1 MKASLGFSGFFPITL
16 EMKQMPHITSQN
28 LLPHHALLVEDDPAF
43 VCLMS
48 RAVAQLGP
56 DWKLHVCQTGSAAM
70 DFLSTRR
77 MPMGLALVDLGLPY
91 VSGIEVIREA
101 RGRFPDLPIV
111 VVSVISAESSVLAAI
126 QAGARGY
133 VLKDDTELS
142 IAHAIDQILQGNY
155 PISMSLAKYLF
166 HLVGSPENTPH
177 QAALAALSTKE
188 SEVLQQLSRGYS
200 YEEAAHNLGVAK
212 STIQYHI
219 RNLYAKL
226 DVRSKTQAICKARTE
241 GLL

>member
-1 MKASLGFSGFFPITL
+1 
-16 EMKQMPHITSQN
+16 MPHSAGQN
-28 LLPHHALLVEDDPAF
+28 LLPHHALLVEDDPTF
-43 VCLMS
+43 VRLMS

-56 DWKLHVCQTGSAAM
+56 DWNLHICQTGSAAM
-70 DFLSTRR
+70 DFLRVRR
-77 MPMGLALVDLGLPY
+77 GPLDLALVDLGLPY

-101 RGRFPDLPIV
+101 HDRFPDMPIA
-111 VVSVISAESSVLAAI
+111 VVSVISAEGSVLAAI

-142 IAHAIDQILQGNY
+142 IAHAIEQILQGNY
-155 PISMSLAKYLF
+155 PLSMSLAKYLF
-166 HLVGSPENTPH
+166 RLAGSQKNTPH
-177 QAALAALSTKE
+177 QATLAALSTKE

-241 GLL
+241 GFL

>member
-1 MKASLGFSGFFPITL
+1 
-16 EMKQMPHITSQN
+16 MPHTAGQN

-43 VCLMS
+43 VRLMS

-56 DWKLHVCQTGSAAM
+56 DWNLHICQTGSAAM
-70 DFLSTRR
+70 DFLRVRR
-77 MPMGLALVDLGLPY
+77 SPLDLALVDLGLPY

-101 RGRFPDLPIV
+101 HDRFPDMPIA

-133 VLKDDTELS
+133 VLKDDSELS
-142 IAHAIDQILQGNY
+142 IAHAIGQILQGNY

-166 HLVGSPENTPH
+166 RLAGDAGNTPH
-177 QAALAALSTKE
+177 AAALTALSTKE
-188 SEVLQQLSRGYS
+188 TEVLQQLSRGYS
-200 YEEAAHNLGVAK
+200 YEEAAQNLGVAK
-212 STIQYHI
+212 STIQHHI
-219 RNLYAKL
+219 RNLYGKL
-226 DVRSKTQAICKARTE
+226 DVRSKTQAIFKARTE